1 MGRGILPPCCIS
13 LEMKLASGCS
23 WPITSKV
30 IARTRGLVVCVLLPD
45 RRASCKIPFGRVD
58 CSDKSLLLQPGESA
72 TLLSPALGGGPPF
85 SHGGLLLAHTIVSS
99 AFFFRSLAESRECG
113 MGWECLES
121 GIIKRTF

>member
-45 RRASCKIPFGRVD
+45 RRASCKIP
-58 CSDKSLLLQPGESA
+58 L
-72 TLLSPALGGGPPF
+72 
-85 SHGGLLLAHTIVSS
+85 
-99 AFFFRSLAESRECG
+99 
-113 MGWECLES
+113 WS
-121 GIIKRTF
+121 G